1 MRVLKLK
8 LKKRFNRYV
17 RIVALEAKQNLTI
30 ALVLSEGVDVDYIK
44 GKIEQVLKLIES
56 QDLKAENEN

>member
-30 ALVLSEGVDVDYIK
+30 ALVLSERVDVDYIK
-44 GKIEQVLKLIES
+44 GKIEQVLKLT
-56 QDLKAENEN
+56 